1 MAIRASL
8 WGSITDSVT
17 VNHLEYFLFGHSIG
31 SINNLRMHCLL
42 ICAACH
48 VIFPLG
54 SFATF
59 NTILIGAIFINQEY
73 WKYQQR
79 LVQRE
84 NIYSHQQGPH
94 HDLKPHLNIKHH
106 LQDHH
111 QQSPGVSRQV
121 AGLSAKQPQTRV
133 FEQNRQVDMQDRL
146 RKLMEGSS
154 FAMCNQQVQEIK
166 IGIKGL
172 GAAGGERGQINQ
184 F

>member
-1 MAIRASL
+1 MIS
-8 WGSITDSVT
+8 SKV
-17 VNHLEYFLFGHSIG
+17 
-31 SINNLRMHCLL
+31 
-42 ICAACH
+42 
-48 VIFPLG
+48 
-54 SFATF
+54 
-59 NTILIGAIFINQEY
+59 
-73 WKYQQR
+73 
-79 LVQRE
+79 LV
-84 NIYSHQQGPH
+84 YH
-94 HDLKPHLNIKHH
+94 
-106 LQDHH
+106 
-111 QQSPGVSRQV
+111 RQV